1 METARPGR
9 IKNLECSKSGMLS
22 KTVARILP
30 MLLIIVS
37 AAFATAPGWVAEG
50 VVLHYSVDGDT
61 VIFTVTERTSTEV
74 SIEIDTGAPQKNKA
88 TENASL
94 TFGQFWFDDSLLED
108 ASRGDD
114 IDEFEV
120 TAVGSQTFAG
130 KQWDTVTLEATI
142 SGAKTVRVY
151 DRDSGLMLKQTVQVS
166 GAPAVTLTKYT
177 VPDFGTVAP
186 PPPEPTTPPPT
197 EPTEPADETTEPT
210 PPSEPPEPYDDAVQ
224 PDVTTPDTTP
234 PTDAP
239 EEAEPEGKKSCLAGA
254 VLLMLVG
261 LVFVRS

>member
-1 METARPGR
+1 
-9 IKNLECSKSGMLS
+9 MLS
-22 KTVARILP
+22 KAIARILP

-50 VVLHYSVDGDT
+50 VVLEYSVDGDT

-74 SIEIDTGAPQKNKA
+74 SIEIDTGAPEKSMA

-94 TFGQFWFDDSLLED
+94 TNGQFWFDDSLLED
-108 ASRGDD
+108 ASDGDD

-120 TAVGSQTFAG
+120 TAEGTQTFAG
-130 KQWDTVTLEATI
+130 KQWDTVTLEATL
-142 SGAKTVRVY
+142 SGAKTVRIY

-166 GAPAVTLTKYT
+166 GAPVVTLTEYT
-177 VPDFGTVAP
+177 VPDFEEAAP
-186 PPPEPTTPPPT
+186 PPPEPPPAE

-210 PPSEPPEPYDDAVQ
+210 PPSEQPQPEPYDDTTQ

-234 PTDAP
+234 PADTT
-239 EEAEPEGKKSCLAGA
+239 EEAEPGPPAKKPCIPAA
-254 VLLMLVG
+254 ALLMLLG
-261 LVFVRS
+261 FVFFRS

>member
-1 METARPGR
+1 
-9 IKNLECSKSGMLS
+9 MLS
-22 KTVARILP
+22 KTVTRILP

-50 VVLHYSVDGDT
+50 VVLEYSVNGDT

-74 SIEIDTGAPQKNKA
+74 SIEIDTGAPEKSMA

-94 TFGQFWFDDSLLED
+94 TNGQFWFDDSLLED
-108 ASRGDD
+108 ASDGDD

-120 TAVGSQTFAG
+120 TAEGTQTFAG
-130 KQWDTVTLEATI
+130 KQWDTVTLEATL

-166 GAPAVTLTKYT
+166 GAPVVTLTEYT
-177 VPDFGTVAP
+177 VPDFEEAAP
-186 PPPEPTTPPPT
+186 PSPPPT
-197 EPTEPADETTEPT
+197 EPTEPTEETTEPT
-210 PPSEPPEPYDDAVQ
+210 PPSEQPQPEPYEDTTQ

-234 PTDAP
+234 PADTT
-239 EEAEPEGKKSCLAGA
+239 EEAEPGPPAKKPCLSSALLFTLAGF
-254 VLLMLVG
+254 VL
-261 LVFVRS
+261 FRS